1 MLKQDSNHLCGL
13 NALQQEGRS
22 QKTQANRRGKNKLPD
37 RESQR
42 RVAPHSLARP
52 RPLEL
57 PLQLA
62 ESTTIKDKRERGGR
76 TMRRRTVPSES
87 SLHLSLFRSLTLELS
102 SARDRVRGHPC
113 STSASISGFWTVSCP
128 QIRAT
133 SLNEI

>member
-1 MLKQDSNHLCGL
+1 MGRKRAGKFKHAGIFLHDPVMLKQDIHHLCGL
-13 NALQQEGRS
+13 NALQQEGLS

-57 PLQLA
+57 PSQLA

-76 TMRRRTVPSES
+76 TMRRTVPSES
-87 SLHLSLFRSLTLELS
+87 SLHLSLFRTLALKPS
-102 SARDRVRGHPC
+102 SVTDRV
-113 STSASISGFWTVSCP
+113 
-128 QIRAT
+128 
-133 SLNEI
+133 